1 MKKIQCQS
9 ILFELLRSFSTLAR
23 TLNLSKAV
31 RELGS
36 TRQTVRRHIYLLEEA
51 RGEKLFSVEDRQYR
65 LTAAGRASL
74 QGAEEILS
82 FGEAWLGRS
91 LSHKDRLVSINITGE
106 GPDDHFYFLQE
117 HPISTLWQS
126 KSDLLKS
133 ALQSWTLA
141 EGQIEHSA
149 FEKIRPYTMIFR
161 RHEQDWLCTEV
172 GQLSV
177 YSDWFGKEWA
187 LSTVGRSLSSLPGG
201 GGFPSLLRQ
210 PFDAIFIN
218 HGLLYDH
225 IVTQITQGRDGDL
238 HLACYDRLLM
248 GARFPDNSFALL
260 SIVHQTKAID
270 IKGLPEN
277 VKKMITQT

>member
-91 LSHKDRLVSINITGE
+91 LSHKDRLVSIKRE
-106 GPDDHFYFLQE
+106 
-117 HPISTLWQS
+117 
-126 KSDLLKS
+126 
-133 ALQSWTLA
+133 
-141 EGQIEHSA
+141 
-149 FEKIRPYTMIFR
+149 
-161 RHEQDWLCTEV
+161 
-172 GQLSV
+172 
-177 YSDWFGKEWA
+177 
-187 LSTVGRSLSSLPGG
+187 LSSKLKD
-201 GGFPSLLRQ
+201 SKDKHNNIETR
-210 PFDAIFIN
+210 
-218 HGLLYDH
+218 
-225 IVTQITQGRDGDL
+225 
-238 HLACYDRLLM
+238 
-248 GARFPDNSFALL
+248 S
-260 SIVHQTKAID
+260 SKAA
-270 IKGLPEN
+270 
-277 VKKMITQT
+277 

>member
-74 QGAEEILS
+74 QAAEEILS

-91 LSHKDRLVSINITGE
+91 LSHKDRLVSINITGK
-106 GPDDHFYFLQE
+106 GSDDHFYFLQE

-218 HGLLYDH
+218 HGLRYDH
-225 IVTQITQGRDGDL
+225 IVQQITKGQDGDL
-238 HLACYDRLLM
+238 QLVCYDRLLM

-270 IKGLPEN
+270 IKSLPEN